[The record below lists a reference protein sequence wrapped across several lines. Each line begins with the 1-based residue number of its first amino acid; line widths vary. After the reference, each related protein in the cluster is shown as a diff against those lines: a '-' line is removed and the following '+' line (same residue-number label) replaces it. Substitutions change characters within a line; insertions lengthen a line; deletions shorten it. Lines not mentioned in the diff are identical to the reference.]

1 MSWLITTKDSDSH
14 ERISLKTFAWSSLG
28 ISRGERI
35 SGNTKCAVL
44 KDLVTN
50 KLLVAKAEI
59 DSVIVED
66 NQVDQ
71 ELNSRMA
78 LIINQIGSE
87 EEIEKYYN
95 KTIAEFKREL
105 FDDIKE
111 QLVMRKMRQE
121 ILGDIEVSPEE
132 VKEFY
137 ATIPR
142 DSLPYFS
149 TQVKVSQIVKIPE
162 IGREQKN
169 KTREELLKIRERILN
184 GESFEIL
191 ATLYSQDPGSAQNGG
206 NLGFVGRGAF
216 QPEFEAEV
224 FKLKPGEI
232 SMPIETEFGY
242 HLIELIE
249 KRGNLFNSRHILLQP
264 EFSSNDIK
272 KTINFLDSLKNIAY
286 SDSVT
291 FEELARK
298 HSDLVNFAFVAT
310 TPIVVFSN
318 GLTLGMLNC
327 PSLIL
332 FGYSPK
338 SISPLALTAI
348 RQETIKSPSRSVA
361 PPSPPSSENSLPLH
375 FDTVA
380 PVPAPTR
387 PNGAIEDATE
397 AASFP
402 SWCPGRTVE
411 EPLPRSNNE
420 SPTTIGTFPAD
431 VLNPIF
437 ASSRNS
443 ITPEQA
449 DNPKADPPDKTT
461 ALI

>member
-1 MSWLITTKDSDSH
+1 MLPELFFTQSQKNQSGVVVDEIIG
-14 ERISLKTFAWSSLG
+14 RIDDYIVLRSELESTYLE
-28 ISRGERI
+28 ILSRGERI

-66 NQVDQ
+66 SQVDQ

-111 QLVMRKMRQE
+111 QLVMRQMRQE

-206 NLGFVGRGAF
+206 NLGFVGRGVF
-216 QPEFEAEV
+216 QPEFESEV

-264 EFSSNDIK
+264 EFSKNDIQ

-286 SDSVT
+286 S
-291 FEELARK
+291 R
-298 HSDLVNFAFVAT
+298 
-310 TPIVVFSN
+310 
-318 GLTLGMLNC
+318 
-327 PSLIL
+327 
-332 FGYSPK
+332 
-338 SISPLALTAI
+338 
-348 RQETIKSPSRSVA
+348 
-361 PPSPPSSENSLPLH
+361 
-375 FDTVA
+375 
-380 PVPAPTR
+380 
-387 PNGAIEDATE
+387 
-397 AASFP
+397 
-402 SWCPGRTVE
+402 
-411 EPLPRSNNE
+411 
-420 SPTTIGTFPAD
+420 
-431 VLNPIF
+431 
-437 ASSRNS
+437 
-443 ITPEQA
+443 
-449 DNPKADPPDKTT
+449 
-461 ALI
+461 